1 MKKVNAWINDY
12 FAFSQTEVRGTVVLL
27 LFTLGVIGLSAF
39 FTARTSPAS
48 IPNRDW
54 ETLEALVAQLDSNQT
69 TAYPQAERKIAL
81 YPFNPNTVDSTT
93 LTQLGLSPWI
103 ARRVIRYRAK
113 GGVFRVKSDFKKM
126 YGLPEATYEQLYEY
140 IQLPDK
146 KRRASAS
153 TPAKGQVYRK
163 EKSGA
168 SSYAKRTEFTKR
180 RDPLDINVADTSLL
194 KRLPGIGSTLSAR
207 IVKYRQLL
215 GGFHRLEQLEEVY
228 HMSERGAASLRSEAY
243 IAEGNVVTRLNIN
256 LLDTKTLAQHP
267 YISWEVARAVVNH
280 RRDYGNY
287 RTLEDLREVYLID
300 EELFAKLTP
309 YLEI

>member
-1 MKKVNAWINDY
+1 MKKVNAWIHEY
-12 FAFSQTEVRGTVVLL
+12 YAFSQTEVRGMVFLL
-27 LFTLGVIGLSAF
+27 LFTLGIIGLSAF
-39 FTARTSPAS
+39 YTNQPSTTPV
-48 IPNRDW
+48 PDRDW
-54 ETLEALVAQLDSNQT
+54 KTLEALVAQLDSNQ
-69 TAYPQAERKIAL
+69 ASFSYARPEKKVVL
-81 YPFNPNTVDSTT
+81 HPFNPNTADSAT

-103 ARRVIRYRAK
+103 ARRVLRYRAK
-113 GGVFRVKSDFKKM
+113 GGVFRIKSDFKRM
-126 YGLPEATYEQLYEY
+126 YGLPQATYERLYDY
-140 IQLPDK
+140 IQLPEEK
-146 KRRASAS
+146 RASAS
-153 TPAKGQVYRK
+153 TAAKGQTSRK

-168 SSYAKRTEFTKR
+168 SSFERGNNAAER
-180 RDPLDINVADTSLL
+180 REPLNINVADTGSL

-243 IAEGNVVTRLNIN
+243 VAEGNTVTPLNIN
-256 LLDTKTLAQHP
+256 RLDVKTLAQHP

-287 RTLEDLREVYLID
+287 QTLEDLREVYLID